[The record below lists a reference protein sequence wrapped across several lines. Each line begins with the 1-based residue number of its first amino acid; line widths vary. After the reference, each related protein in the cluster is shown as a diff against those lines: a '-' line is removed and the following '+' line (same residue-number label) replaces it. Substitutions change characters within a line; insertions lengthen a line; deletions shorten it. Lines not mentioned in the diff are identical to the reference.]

1 MTLEKRR
8 PAPSQRLM
16 NRSLGVSPFK
26 RHTKKPWP
34 AIAQHVLCDLFLHF
48 TTLLRT
54 LGQSDD
60 PETVHQARVAWRRFK
75 GVRRLFKPLLAPD
88 LKPPWQA
95 LQTFLTDLSR
105 LRDLNVAHLET
116 LPPLAEAYAA
126 GDSRRKARWQS
137 MMDKLACAADRQRQ
151 TVRQALQWPATGEA
165 LAATAQWLEAMGGSA
180 AADAAGMDAKGD
192 ARRWLQRRI
201 RRWRDAMKRAA
212 LDEGNPQTL
221 HRCRI
226 LAKQVRYSVE
236 ALRPLLPKKRAQR
249 WCDEATQLQT
259 RIGALRDV
267 QQASALL
274 ARLNVDRG
282 LLEFLRGVAVGAA
295 G

>member
-1 MTLEKRR
+1 MTSDKRLS
-8 PAPSQRLM
+8 A
-16 NRSLGVSPFK
+16 SPFALAPK
-26 RHTKKPWP
+26 QPLP
-34 AIAQHVLCDLFLHF
+34 EIAQCVLSDLFGQFTAHLH
-48 TTLLRT
+48 T

-60 PETVHQARVAWRRFK
+60 PEAVHQARVTWRRFK
-75 GVRRLFKPLLAPD
+75 GVRRLFRPLLVPDAAPSS
-88 LKPPWQA
+88 QA
-95 LQTFLTDLSR
+95 LQALLTGLGD
-105 LRDLNVAHLET
+105 LRDLDVARLDT
-116 LPPLAEAYAA
+116 LAPLAEAYVGGNA
-126 GDSRRKARWQS
+126 RRQARWQS
-137 MMDKLACAADRQRQ
+137 MMLKLAHAADLQRQ
-151 TVRQALQWPATGEA
+151 AVRQILQWPATGEA

-180 AADAAGMDAKGD
+180 AAGAAGMDVKGD

-212 LDEGNPQTL
+212 LDEGSPQTL

-274 ARLNVDRG
+274 VRLNVDRG
-282 LLEFLRGVAVGAA
+282 LGEFLRGVAVGAA